1 MLKCIYQIQG
11 RGDCMEEKNPLT
23 NDQIGEINVLL
34 NELKEEQSN
43 LSEQT
48 QKNFKVIMQKLMK
61 MQEYNEISDMTN
73 QVFEM
78 RLSNIEDFLFRL
90 EGYIRSQK

>member
-1 MLKCIYQIQG
+1 
-11 RGDCMEEKNPLT
+11 MEERKNPLT
-23 NDQIGEINVLL
+23 NNQIEEIKVLL
-34 NELKEEQSN
+34 NEVKQEQEG

-61 MQEYNEISDMTN
+61 MQEYNEISDMTD

-90 EGYIRSQK
+90 EGYIRSQTK

>member
-1 MLKCIYQIQG
+1 
-11 RGDCMEEKNPLT
+11 MEERTNPLT
-23 NDQIGEINVLL
+23 NNQIEEINVLL
-34 NELKEEQSN
+34 NELKNEQES

-90 EGYIRSQK
+90 DLYIRNNKK

>member
-1 MLKCIYQIQG
+1 
-11 RGDCMEEKNPLT
+11 MEEKNPLT

>member
-1 MLKCIYQIQG
+1 
-11 RGDCMEEKNPLT
+11 MEGEKNPLA

-34 NELKEEQSN
+34 NELKDEQEI

-90 EGYIRSQK
+90 EGYIRNQKK

>member
-1 MLKCIYQIQG
+1 
-11 RGDCMEEKNPLT
+11 MEEQKNPLT
-23 NDQIGEINVLL
+23 NNQIEELKELL
-34 NELKEEQSN
+34 NELKNEQES

-78 RLSNIEDFLFRL
+78 RMSNIEDFLFRL
-90 EGYIRSQK
+90 EGYIRAQNKNT

>member
-1 MLKCIYQIQG
+1 MKEQ
-11 RGDCMEEKNPLT
+11 KNPLA
-23 NDQIGEINVLL
+23 NDQIEEINVLL
-34 NELKEEQSN
+34 NEIKNEQEN

-48 QKNFKVIMQKLMK
+48 QKNFKVVMQKLMK

-90 EGYIRSQK
+90 EGYIRNQTK

>member
-1 MLKCIYQIQG
+1 MQGENPMANNQI
-11 RGDCMEEKNPLT
+11 E
-23 NDQIGEINVLL
+23 EINVVL
-34 NELKEEQSN
+34 NELKDGQELLSNQS
-43 LSEQT
+43 
-48 QKNFKVIMQKLMK
+48 QKNFKEIMKKLMK

-90 EGYIRSQK
+90 EGYIRNNK

>member
-1 MLKCIYQIQG
+1 MK
-11 RGDCMEEKNPLT
+11 ESKNPLT
-23 NDQIGEINVLL
+23 NNQIEEIKELL
-34 NELKEEQSN
+34 NELKNEQEN

-90 EGYIRSQK
+90 EGYIRKQKT

>member
-1 MLKCIYQIQG
+1 MLFE
-11 RGDCMEEKNPLT
+11 RGDFMQGENPMA
-23 NDQIGEINVLL
+23 NNQIEEINVVL
-34 NELKEEQSN
+34 NEIKNGQELLSNQS
-43 LSEQT
+43 
-48 QKNFKVIMQKLMK
+48 QKNFKEIMKKLMK

-90 EGYIRSQK
+90 EGYIRSHN